1 LPRLNRLLAGYRLWI
16 HLDLA
21 RNELQAMTAFEG
33 AIHIQT
39 RASVAP
45 MQALAGGFTAFCRSH
60 AAAFCGVRKES
71 TGTGTACAAGYAGFV
86 HRFQSAGNMRYD
98 HGAQTFDAREEAMRW
113 RRPVTGWSIPR
124 REFLS
129 ERGISR
135 PG

>member
-60 AAAFCGVRKES
+60 AGALCRVRKKAS
-71 TGTGTACAAGYAGFV
+71 GPGRFVPRDAPASFTGFNRLATCGMIMV
-86 HRFQSAGNMRYD
+86 RKPLMR
-98 HGAQTFDAREEAMRW
+98 AK
-113 RRPVTGWSIPR
+113 RRCDGDVR
-124 REFLS
+124 
-129 ERGISR
+129 
-135 PG
+135 

>member
-60 AAAFCGVRKES
+60 ATAFCLVPKKAPGPGRLVPRDTPGSFTGFNRPATCGMIMERKPLMRAKRRCDGDVR
-71 TGTGTACAAGYAGFV
+71 
-86 HRFQSAGNMRYD
+86 
-98 HGAQTFDAREEAMRW
+98 
-113 RRPVTGWSIPR
+113 
-124 REFLS
+124 
-129 ERGISR
+129 
-135 PG
+135 